1 MTSPATAKRATSGS
15 GSRVLALVAGV
26 VVLVLVLAGG
36 LAYRLSRDEGGTPTG
51 PSGTSKS
58 SAGSGYEVRKG
69 DEEKAIASFAAA
81 LVGEGD
87 LTEKQA
93 SCMAFQVIRSV
104 GLQRMVDIGM
114 FDEDMRFL
122 NIDLADHPDVKDAI
136 SSAAL
141 TCVRPS

>member
-1 MTSPATAKRATSGS
+1 M
-15 GSRVLALVAGV
+15 
-26 VVLVLVLAGG
+26 VLVLVLAGG
-36 LAYRLSRDEGGTPTG
+36 LAYRLTRDDGGTP
-51 PSGTSKS
+51 SGGTTTSGSS
-58 SAGSGYEVRKG
+58 SAYEVRKG

-81 LVGEGD
+81 LVEEGE
-87 LTEKQA
+87 LTEEQA

-141 TCVRPS
+141 TCVRPG